1 MLKARFK
8 GRISDDRLGQ
18 RRFPE
23 AIFSGNL
30 RARLRSTPKISFRL
44 PGTLGTVYCE
54 LTWAWSSF
62 LMKWICLWDVTALL
76 LFPSS
81 LLPPVFPPAYAEPG
95 CVAVYTGSLN
105 RKAHMVVLLSI
116 TSQAVHL
123 PWCWPTA
130 LIFYESS
137 STCITSEVTRSFLFF
152 LGALDQTLG
161 VGHHPRPILPGWG
174 TPAISWCFNK
184 PMA

>member
-1 MLKARFK
+1 MWWPGWQSWSEKVPRGDFLWEPESTVEIHSQDQLSPR
-8 GRISDDRLGQ
+8 GNTRDR
-18 RRFPE
+18 
-23 AIFSGNL
+23 
-30 RARLRSTPKISFRL
+30 
-44 PGTLGTVYCE
+44 VYCE

-81 LLPPVFPPAYAEPG
+81 LVPPVFPPAYAEPG

-130 LIFYESS
+130 LILYESS
-137 STCITSEVTRSFLFF
+137 STCITSEITRSFLFF

-174 TPAISWCFNK
+174 TPAMSWCFNK